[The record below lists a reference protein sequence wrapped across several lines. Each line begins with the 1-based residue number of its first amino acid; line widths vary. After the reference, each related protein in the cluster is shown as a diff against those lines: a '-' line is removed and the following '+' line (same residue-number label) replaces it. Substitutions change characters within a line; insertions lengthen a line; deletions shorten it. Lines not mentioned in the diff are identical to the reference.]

1 MIRIIRLIFI
11 FTFSIAITSYSGF
24 SQGISQ
30 GESEQKT
37 KAEDYFKNQEYSKA
51 LPIYSQLLSL
61 YPSDPIYNYK
71 YGVCLVETNSQTS
84 SAIKYLTLAS
94 TKNVNSNTY
103 FYLGKAY
110 HLNYKFDEAI
120 KNYNKFKQ
128 VGSKTDVKSFQPDR
142 YIEMCNNGK
151 ELIRYISDL
160 MVLENK
166 KLKNEDFYMS
176 YDIKDFGGRILFLSP
191 DFKSNIDKSE
201 KAPLLMFL
209 SEKLNVIYYASYGKS
224 NKTGTDIYRKKRIED
239 GSWGEA
245 ENLGL
250 VINTPYDENYPYIH
264 SDGVT
269 LYFCSKGHNSMG
281 GYDVFRSIFDES
293 TNTWSEPVNLDFPT
307 NTPYDDI
314 MFATDPKEEI
324 AYFASNR
331 ETGSEK
337 ISVYKIKVDKNPIE
351 KEYLDLEEIIEKSK
365 LEVSP
370 IVATLNAS
378 ENNLKM
384 TSTNLDTEVKTNNL
398 NSDAFTFTE
407 MKSSPTITN
416 EQIADEVKN
425 DASRIRAESKNIRRD
440 ANYAYVTSKNKL
452 RNASDK
458 RKQSQSIISSL
469 NYISN
474 PSDKE
479 SKRKKAKEL
488 EDEAN
493 ILDKQA
499 VVTYNIAKNLEKVA
513 NDKDNEANEV
523 DELYKKLLTNKTMTS
538 SEMIAE
544 VNKNKKKLNQGQNKF
559 TTFDNEVSKRR
570 KLVEIKSKELETSLA
585 NVKKKTAE
593 VNASDNEISN
603 LRKDIN
609 DPANATFKEKLQ
621 SQLIAKTTDYNTK
634 KEEEAVLIAQSQKL
648 TLEVENL
655 NNEVVFLKTL
665 SEEISTTNSQL
676 NTTADQIA
684 EVDKT
689 QLEKEVYEK
698 EFTVDKN
705 YTAEVKTAQTEKDI
719 NKLESKSSEVL
730 AESKNTVNKE
740 ENTQDLYNQA
750 KRNEQ
755 VADSM
760 QILINSKKTDLNKM
774 TEGSEKDKL
783 QKEISELE
791 YLAEIKKQQSDRN
804 FAMAVQSE
812 KNNNNTSENVAY
824 NEKTFPFAGNENSN
838 NPQEQYDKEVFKA
851 QYYENIAD
859 GYQKNIDI
867 LKTGLDTVSNP
878 ELKKAIQDNIKQLEA
893 NVSTNK
899 DLAEAST
906 KNAESIKSNESSNI
920 SENKL
925 SETELLV
932 MATNYISE
940 NEIPLDDKQK
950 IQLETAPNDK
960 LFADKSYNSW
970 IEQKTTA
977 EKLYDQAKNSRN
989 PKEKAKQIA
998 EADAIFAKAQ
1008 TDFQM
1013 YDETYALVNK
1023 EEYEV
1028 LDEVLEKHSFVAN
1041 SDDVKLANSLENE
1054 AKIYFNKASTI
1065 RKNAPSIESYN
1076 TRATELEKAKGLE
1089 QISISKQKNAIDL
1102 YLKSTKDGVKP
1113 EIKPLY
1119 ATNKINEN
1127 KTINNNTENNSN
1139 NEVTNSSQNQN
1150 SVTDNSSKNTS
1161 PEITLLYEE
1170 EVGLQ
1175 KFREEDYIATTLI
1188 ESANKQI
1195 EEIDILKEKAKVL
1208 NNPKERAKQLAELSE
1223 KENKAKLELVKAYKQ
1238 FGIADS
1244 IKYDIYK
1251 NQLSLMIDSLYEVE
1265 NNTIIAKQYIKE
1277 ADIYFS
1283 EALKLRKQESALPS
1297 VQQKV
1302 DNLKKATEFEKKA
1315 LDNQEVALNSMIEID
1330 PVVFATNN
1338 SLVKVDVL
1346 ELLNKPVYVAH
1357 LKSEREKLVL
1367 DKIKLTKDDVEA
1379 FDAAR
1384 LKLNE
1389 ADEQMKEA
1397 NTDLAKAQELRT
1409 KAETATSDKEK
1420 KEAIRE
1426 AEKSEKKSLDLQIKA
1441 SENYELV
1448 NNTKFSIYEDYVKP
1462 VRLKDNSNKARQ
1474 GKQLEKDAN
1483 VHFSKA
1489 KKLRDK
1495 YYTDKKP
1502 SVALLAEADSLEKV
1516 AIDEMEL
1523 AYGIYLNIPTV
1534 EQLAQND
1541 TSLTKNIGV
1550 NKDIALKT
1558 KADITPVNANDTTKT
1573 LIAENKNT
1581 NVIENNNDLVKNNN
1595 VVVENKNNEIKNTKT
1610 DNVTKD
1616 NTTNIIIGE
1625 NPINENNTDG
1635 TITSNKTKTTAVN
1648 SNIAVNE
1655 NDKNFIFGFA
1665 LKGSCPY
1672 SNSNPIPMNVKLPG
1686 CIVFKVQVGAFIN
1699 PIEQNAFKGL
1709 YPVTGEKLPNTKYA
1723 RYFVGMFR
1731 SEEATRMVL
1740 SEVKKMGYPDAFIV
1754 AYLDG
1759 NKISPVQASNIIKAG
1774 TDECV
1779 AGYSQIA
1786 TNEIQMVKTQTTTGT
1801 DVALGVKPDN
1811 KTKTIAETV
1820 GRTEVEATD
1829 LNSVE
1834 GLLYSV
1840 QIGVFKTIPTADK
1853 IHNLNPI
1860 YKEQTSSGFIRLTTG
1875 IFNSY
1880 ESARSEKNKIVNIG
1894 INDAFV
1900 VAYQN
1905 GKRLSLD
1912 EARKIEKQGN
1922 TKTASTSNINIPKS
1936 ENNSSADNS
1945 EIIFKVQ
1952 VGAYEKQVPT
1962 NVVSSLLK
1970 IASMKDFEQ
1979 KANEKGV
1986 TLYTVGKFKTYE
1998 EATQSKNIV
2007 VNSGVPDAF
2016 VIAFKGNKQ
2025 ISVDEAKQLL
2035 NK

>member
-11 FTFSIAITSYSGF
+11 FTLSIAITSYSGF
-24 SQGISQ
+24 SQVSQ

-61 YPSDPIYNYK
+61 YPSDPTYNYK

-281 GYDVFRSIFDES
+281 GYDVFRSVYDES

-479 SKRKKAKEL
+479 NKRKKAKEL

-499 VVTYNIAKNLEKVA
+499 VVTYNVAKNLEKVA
-513 NDKDNEANEV
+513 NDKDNEAKEV

-570 KLVEIKSKELETSLA
+570 KLVETKSKELETSLA

-593 VNASDNEISN
+593 VDNTDKEISN
-603 LRKDIN
+603 LRKDVN

-655 NNEVVFLKTL
+655 NNEVVFLKSL

-760 QILINSKKTDLNKM
+760 QILINSKKTELNKM
-774 TEGSEKDKL
+774 PESSEKEKL

-893 NVSTNK
+893 NVSSNK

-977 EKLYDQAKNSRN
+977 EKLYNQAKNSRN

-1127 KTINNNTENNSN
+1127 KAINNNTENNSN
-1139 NEVTNSSQNQN
+1139 NEIANSSQNQN

-1175 KFREEDYIATTLI
+1175 KFREQDYIATTLI

-1283 EALKLRKQESALPS
+1283 EALKLRNQESALPS

-1330 PVVFATNN
+1330 PIVFATNN

-1409 KAETATSDKEK
+1409 KAETVTSDKDK

-1541 TSLTKNIGV
+1541 TSITKSSSI
-1550 NKDIALKT
+1550 NKDIVIKT
-1558 KADITPVNANDTTKT
+1558 KADITPVNNNDTTKI
-1573 LIAENKNT
+1573 IAQNNTEKPNNNKIEKVVKDNNT
-1581 NVIENNNDLVKNNN
+1581 NIV
-1595 VVVENKNNEIKNTKT
+1595 
-1610 DNVTKD
+1610 
-1616 NTTNIIIGE
+1616 IGE
-1625 NPINENNTDG
+1625 NLVNENKTEG
-1635 TITSNKTKTTAVN
+1635 TITSNQTKQVKNDIVVN
-1648 SNIAVNE
+1648 SN
-1655 NDKNFIFGFA
+1655 DKDFVFGFA

-1672 SNSNPIPMNVKLPG
+1672 SNSNPIPMNVKLPD
-1686 CIVFKVQVGAFIN
+1686 CIVFKVQVGAFVN

-1709 YPVTGEKLPNTKYA
+1709 YPVTGEKLPNSKYA
-1723 RYFVGMFR
+1723 KYFVGMFR

-1759 NKISPVQASNIIKAG
+1759 NKVSPTQASNIIKAG
-1774 TDECV
+1774 TDNCV
-1779 AGYSQIA
+1779 AGYSQMA
-1786 TNEIQMVKTQTTTGT
+1786 TNEVQMVKSQTTTGS
-1801 DVALGVKPDN
+1801 DVALSVN
-1811 KTKTIAETV
+1811 TNIKTQSISETV
-1820 GRTEVEATD
+1820 GRTEVNATD
-1829 LNSVE
+1829 IKNVD

-1840 QIGVFKTIPTADK
+1840 QIGVFKTLPTADK

-1860 YKEQTSSGFIRLTTG
+1860 YKEQTESGFIRLTTG
-1875 IFNSY
+1875 VFDNY
-1880 ESARSEKNKIVNIG
+1880 EAARSEKNKIVGIG
-1894 INDAFV
+1894 IDDAFV

-1905 GKRLSLD
+1905 GKRLNLD
-1912 EARKIEKQGN
+1912 EAKRMEKGS
-1922 TKTASTSNINIPKS
+1922 TKKASTSSINIPNS
-1936 ENNSSADNS
+1936 NNSSSTDNS
-1945 EIIFKVQ
+1945 EIVFKVQ

-1998 EATQSKNIV
+1998 EAVQTKNIV

-2025 ISVDEAKQLL
+2025 ISIDEAKQLL
-2035 NK
+2035 KK

>member
-1 MIRIIRLIFI
+1 MNKIIRLIFI
-11 FTFSIAITSYSGF
+11 FTFIIAITSIDSF
-24 SQGISQ
+24 SQGVSQ

-37 KAEDYFKNQEYSKA
+37 KAEEFFKAHEYSKA

-61 YPSDPIYNYK
+61 YPSDPNYNYK
-71 YGVCLVETNSQTS
+71 YGVCLVETNSQTTA
-84 SAIKYLTLAS
+84 AIKYLTLAS
-94 TKNVNSNTY
+94 VKNVSPNTY
-103 FYLGKAY
+103 FFLGKAY
-110 HLNYKFDEAI
+110 HLNYKFDDAI

-128 VGSKTDVKSFQPDR
+128 VASKSDLKDFQPDR

-160 MVLENK
+160 MVLDNK
-166 KLKNEDFYMS
+166 KLRNEDFYMS

-191 DFKSNIDKSE
+191 DFKTNVDKAE

-209 SEKLNVIYYASYGKS
+209 SEKLNVVYYASYGKA
-224 NKTGTDIYRKKRIED
+224 NKTGTDIYRKKRLED

-245 ENLGL
+245 ENLGPI
-250 VINTPYDENYPYIH
+250 INTPYDENYPYINA
-264 SDGVT
+264 DGVT

-281 GYDVFRSIFDES
+281 GYDIFKSIFDDS
-293 TNTWSEPVNLDFPT
+293 TQTWSAPVNLDFPT

-314 MFATDPKEEI
+314 MFATDSKEEI

-331 ETGSEK
+331 ETGNEK

-351 KEYLDLEEIIEKSK
+351 KEYLDLEEIMEKSK
-365 LEVSP
+365 LEISP
-370 IVATLNAS
+370 IVASLNAS
-378 ENNLKM
+378 ENELKM
-384 TSTNLDTEVKTNNL
+384 TSGNVENNIKTSL
-398 NSDAFTFTE
+398 NTDAFTFTE
-407 MKSSPTITN
+407 MKSSPSITN
-416 EQIADEVKN
+416 EQIADEVKK
-425 DASRIRAESKNIRRD
+425 DASLIRAESKNIRRD
-440 ANYAYVTSKNKL
+440 ANYAYVASNNKL
-452 RNASDK
+452 KKANEK
-458 RKQSQSIISSL
+458 RKQAESIIGSL
-469 NYISN
+469 NYVSN
-474 PSDKE
+474 PADKE

-493 ILDKQA
+493 KLDKQA

-513 NDKDNEANEV
+513 DDKDKEAKEV
-523 DELYKKLLTNKTMTS
+523 DELYKKLAADKTMS
-538 SEMIAE
+538 SSDMIAE
-544 VNKNKKKLNQGQNKF
+544 VNKNKKKLNLGQNKF
-559 TTFDNEVSKRR
+559 TTFDNEVSKRK
-570 KLVEIKSKELETSLA
+570 KLVQTKSKELETALS

-593 VNASDNEISN
+593 VDATDKEISN

-609 DPANATFKEKLQ
+609 DPANAAFKEKLQ
-621 SQLIAKTTDYNTK
+621 SQLITKTNEYNSK
-634 KEEEAVLIAQSQKL
+634 KEEEANLIAQSQKL
-648 TLEVENL
+648 TLDVENL
-655 NNEVVFLKTL
+655 NNEVTFLKSL
-665 SEEISTTNSQL
+665 SEEVSSTNTQL

-684 EVDKT
+684 EVNKG
-689 QLEKEVYEK
+689 QLEKEIYEK
-698 EFTVDKN
+698 EFVADQS
-705 YTAEVKTAQTEKDI
+705 YTAEVKTSQDDKDV
-719 NKLESKSSEVL
+719 NKLESKSTQVL
-730 AESKNTVNKE
+730 AESKNTVNNT

-760 QILINSKKTDLNKM
+760 QILITSKKVEMNKM
-774 TEGSEKDKL
+774 PDGAEKDKL

-791 YLAEIKKQQSDRN
+791 YLAEIKKQQSDRK

-812 KNNNNTSENVAY
+812 KDNNKTNETVSY
-824 NEKTFPFAGNENSN
+824 NEKAFPFAGNEKSN
-838 NPQEQYDKEVFKA
+838 DPQEQYDKEIFKA
-851 QYYENIAD
+851 KYYENIAD

-867 LKTGLDTVSNP
+867 LKSGLDTVSNP
-878 ELKKAIQDNIKQLEA
+878 ELKKAIQENIKQLEA

-899 DLAEAST
+899 DLAEVSN
-906 KNAESIKSNESSNI
+906 KNAEAIKSNPSSNI
-920 SENKL
+920 SEKNI

-932 MATNYISE
+932 KATNYIPE

-950 IQLETAPNDK
+950 SQLETAPKDK
-960 LFADKSYNSW
+960 EFADKSYNSW
-970 IEQKTTA
+970 LEQKTA
-977 EKLYDQAKNSRN
+977 ADKLYNLAKNSRN
-989 PKEKAKQIA
+989 PKEKAKQL
-998 EADAIFAKAQ
+998 ADADALFAKAQ

-1013 YDETYALVNK
+1013 YDETYALVNN
-1023 EEYEV
+1023 EEHEV
-1028 LDEVLEKHSFVAN
+1028 LDEVLEKNKFVAN
-1041 SDDVKLANSLENE
+1041 NDDVKLANSLENE

-1065 RKNAPSIESYN
+1065 RKNAPAIESY
-1076 TRATELEKAKGLE
+1076 TDRAAELEKAKGLE

-1102 YLKSTKDGVKP
+1102 YIKSNKEGVKP
-1113 EIKPLY
+1113 EIKPLV
-1119 ATNKINEN
+1119 AS
-1127 KTINNNTENNSN
+1127 NNIKSQNSTQNTVNTEVKSSN
-1139 NEVTNSSQNQN
+1139 NAPT
-1150 SVTDNSSKNTS
+1150 
-1161 PEITLLYEE
+1161 EITLLYEE

-1175 KFREEDYIATTLI
+1175 KFREQDYLATTLI

-1195 EEIDILKEKAKVL
+1195 EEIEVLKEKAKVL

-1223 KENKAKLELVKAYKQ
+1223 KENKAKLELVSAYKQ
-1238 FGIADS
+1238 YGKADS

-1251 NQLSLMIDSLYEVE
+1251 NQLALMVDSLFEVG
-1265 NNTIIAKQYIKE
+1265 NNTIIAKQYMKE
-1277 ADIYFS
+1277 ADIYFN
-1283 EALKLRKQESALPS
+1283 EAIKLRKEEPS
-1297 VQQKV
+1297 LSSVEQKV
-1302 DNLKKATEFEKKA
+1302 ESLKKATEFEKKA
-1315 LDNQEVALNSMIEID
+1315 LDNQEVAVNSMIEVD

-1384 LKLNE
+1384 LKQNE
-1389 ADEQMKEA
+1389 ADEQQKEA
-1397 NTDLAKAQELRT
+1397 DKSLAQAQEFRI
-1409 KAETATSDKEK
+1409 KSESATSDKDK
-1420 KEAIRE
+1420 KEAIKE
-1426 AEKSEKKSLDLQIKA
+1426 AERLEKKALDEKLKA

-1462 VRLKDNSNKARQ
+1462 VRLKDNSDKARQ
-1474 GKQLEKDAN
+1474 GRQLEKDAN
-1483 VHFSKA
+1483 EHFSKA

-1502 SVALLAEADSLEKV
+1502 SINLLSEADSLEKV
-1516 AIDEMEL
+1516 AIDEMEI

-1541 TSLTKNIGV
+1541 TSVTKSSGV
-1550 NKDIALKT
+1550 NKDIVLKT
-1558 KADITPVNANDTTKT
+1558 KADITPVNINDTTK
-1573 LIAENKNT
+1573 LVAQNKT
-1581 NVIENNNDLVKNNN
+1581 EQPNNNKTEQPN
-1595 VVVENKNNEIKNTKT
+1595 NTKT
-1610 DNVTKD
+1610 EKVVKD
-1616 NTTNIIIGE
+1616 NNTNIVIGE
-1625 NPINENNTDG
+1625 NPVNENNTAG
-1635 TITSNKTKTTAVN
+1635 VITSSQTKSVKNDVVVN
-1648 SNIAVNE
+1648 T
-1655 NDKNFIFGFA
+1655 NDKDFVFGFA
-1665 LKGSCPY
+1665 LKGACPY

-1686 CIVFKVQVGAFIN
+1686 CIVFKVQIGAFVN

-1709 YPVTGEKLPNTKYA
+1709 YPITGEKLPNSKFA
-1723 RYFVGMFR
+1723 KYFVGMFR

-1759 NKISPVQASNIIKAG
+1759 NKVSPTQASNIIKAG
-1774 TDECV
+1774 TDNCV

-1786 TNEIQMVKTQTTTGT
+1786 ANEVQMVKSQTTTGS
-1801 DVALGVKPDN
+1801 DVALSVN
-1811 KTKTIAETV
+1811 TNTKTKSISETV

-1829 LNSVE
+1829 IKNVD

-1840 QIGVFKTIPTADK
+1840 QIGVFKTLPTGDK
-1853 IHNLNPI
+1853 IHNLNPV
-1860 YKEQTSSGFIRLTTG
+1860 YKEQTESGFLRLTTG
-1875 IFNSY
+1875 VFDNY
-1880 ESARSEKNKIVNIG
+1880 EAARSEKNKIVGIG
-1894 INDAFV
+1894 IDDAFV

-1912 EARKIEKQGN
+1912 EARRMESGS
-1922 TKTASTSNINIPKS
+1922 TKKASTSGVNIPKTD
-1936 ENNSSADNS
+1936 NNISTDNS

-1998 EATQSKNIV
+1998 EAVQTKNIV
-2007 VNSGVPDAF
+2007 VNSGAPDAF